1 VISILGWSLNLS
13 SACKEWETRLSQRL
27 VREWQ
32 TCGARALSHLLPHPT
47 QLDVDD
53 HCARISAIDSKSRLL
68 RDTRSSRISKGG
80 GQPASWRTEPIIVPS
95 VETTTSEYSLGDQSA
110 RIKLNYAASF
120 RFLRHPKRPSSAP
133 PLAKSG
139 SAAGSG
145 VCETATSS
153 IIGEPSPTDPVCANN
168 SMAEPELSEN
178 AESVS
183 VVPGF

>member
-1 VISILGWSLNLS
+1 
-13 SACKEWETRLSQRL
+13 
-27 VREWQ
+27 
-32 TCGARALSHLLPHPT
+32 
-47 QLDVDD
+47 LDVDD

-120 RFLRHPKRPSSAP
+120 RFLRHPKKPSSAP

-139 SAAGSG
+139 SADGSG
-145 VCETATSS
+145 TIAIVSCAAGLRDEDDQRNPWLSMRPLPP
-153 IIGEPSPTDPVCANN
+153 PSAKK
-168 SMAEPELSEN
+168 LR
-178 AESVS
+178 
-183 VVPGF
+183 